1 MRAGEGTRYVAEE
14 SCDTKQLSDE
24 HLIDLYAKAKELQ
37 LEDAFVQMIIEE
49 LKRRGIEPK
58 DLE

>member
-1 MRAGEGTRYVAEE
+1 M
-14 SCDTKQLSDE
+14 
-24 HLIDLYAKAKELQ
+24 Q
-37 LEDAFVQMIIEE
+37 LEEAFLRMIVEE